1 MKILIP
7 QAPKRALNILNENGY
22 ESYVVGG
29 CVRDSLLGDSPKD
42 WDITTNALPEET
54 EKCFIGYKIIE
65 TGLKHGT
72 ITVMIDKEPLEITT
86 YRIDGEY
93 LDNRRPDS
101 VEFTSDIKEDLSRR
115 DFTVN
120 AMAYGLNDNFID
132 YFQGQED
139 LNRKIIRCV
148 GDADKRF
155 NEDALRILRALRFAS
170 VLDFTIDEETSK
182 SIFRNKMLLKNIASE
197 RIIVEFNKLLCGKN
211 AEFILNK
218 YRDVIAVFIPEIK
231 PMFDFD
237 QKNPHHIYDV
247 WKHTV
252 KSVVSVPPNAVQRLA
267 MLFHDIAKPACYH
280 VDDNGV
286 GHFYGHPIK
295 SSQMTKDIL
304 KRLKYDNQT
313 INTVKELVFFHDYR
327 AVATNKSV
335 KKLLNKS
342 GEYIFSLLSD
352 IQRADALA
360 QNPIELQEK
369 LNRIDAVEVTA
380 KKIISS
386 GLCFQIKDLALN
398 GKDLINLGVPQ
409 GKRVG
414 EVLEMLLEK
423 VIEEKCE
430 NTKEDLTKQVKNLL
444 K

>member
-22 ESYVVGG
+22 EAYVVGG

-93 LDNRRPDS
+93 LDNRRPES

-414 EVLEMLLEK
+414 EVLEMLLKK

>member
-93 LDNRRPDS
+93 LDNRRPES

-369 LNRIDAVEVTA
+369 LNRIDAFEVTA

>member
-1 MKILIP
+1 MWL
-7 QAPKRALNILNENGY
+7 
-22 ESYVVGG
+22 
-29 CVRDSLLGDSPKD
+29 
-42 WDITTNALPEET
+42 
-54 EKCFIGYKIIE
+54 
-65 TGLKHGT
+65 
-72 ITVMIDKEPLEITT
+72 
-86 YRIDGEY
+86 
-93 LDNRRPDS
+93 
-101 VEFTSDIKEDLSRR
+101 
-115 DFTVN
+115 
-120 AMAYGLNDNFID
+120 
-132 YFQGQED
+132 
-139 LNRKIIRCV
+139 
-148 GDADKRF
+148 
-155 NEDALRILRALRFAS
+155 
-170 VLDFTIDEETSK
+170 
-182 SIFRNKMLLKNIASE
+182 
-197 RIIVEFNKLLCGKN
+197 
-211 AEFILNK
+211 
-218 YRDVIAVFIPEIK
+218 
-231 PMFDFD
+231 
-237 QKNPHHIYDV
+237 
-247 WKHTV
+247 
-252 KSVVSVPPNAVQRLA
+252 
-267 MLFHDIAKPACYH
+267 DIAKPACYH

>member
-7 QAPKRALNILNENGY
+7 QAPKKALNILNENGY
-22 ESYVVGG
+22 EAYVVGG

-54 EKCFIGYKIIE
+54 EKCFKGYKIIE

-93 LDNRRPDS
+93 LDNRRPES

-132 YFQGQED
+132 YFNGQED
-139 LNRKIIRCV
+139 LDRKIIRCV

-170 VLDFTIDEETSK
+170 VLDFTIDKETSE

-218 YRDVIAVFIPEIK
+218 YRDIIAVFIPEIK
-231 PMFDFD
+231 PMFDFN
-237 QKNPHHIYDV
+237 QNNPHHIYDV
-247 WKHTV
+247 WEHTV

-267 MLFHDIAKPACYH
+267 MLFHDIAKLACYH
-280 VDDNGV
+280 VDDKGV

-360 QNPIELQEK
+360 QNPMELQEK
-369 LNRIDAVEVTA
+369 LDRIDAVEVIA

-409 GKRVG
+409 GKKVG

-430 NTKEDLTKQVKNLL
+430 NTKEDLTKHVKNLL